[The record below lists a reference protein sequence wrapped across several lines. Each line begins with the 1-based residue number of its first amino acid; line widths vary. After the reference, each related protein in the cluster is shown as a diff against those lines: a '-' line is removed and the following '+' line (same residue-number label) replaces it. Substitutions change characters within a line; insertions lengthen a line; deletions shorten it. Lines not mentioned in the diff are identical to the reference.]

1 MSHSID
7 GDDDS
12 AVCRVLSPNSLSLV
26 PVKLEECS
34 VVDTAFDP
42 RGFDP
47 RTEDSVPSV
56 LPDDATATGADVA
69 VEAAETRLTARAV
82 RELLAALGGSIGD
95 EDELVVLL
103 QRAVEIANDAI
114 DGADSIG
121 VTIDLAGQTYTAVH
135 TDSRTLRVDIE
146 QYDAGDGPCLHAART
161 GETVVVDAETSADR
175 WPRFAAAAKDEGIK
189 SFLAAPLFT
198 PDQRLG
204 SFNLYGRAPAA
215 FDSVDAEVME
225 ILTTTVSRAIGDF
238 SRFKSA
244 KAVADALQR
253 ALETRAP
260 IEQAKGML
268 MAIHRIDA
276 DTAFHMLRRQSQ
288 TTNTKLRDVAAEIVE
303 TYSAPPTAV

>member
-1 MSHSID
+1 
-7 GDDDS
+7 
-12 AVCRVLSPNSLSLV
+12 
-26 PVKLEECS
+26 
-34 VVDTAFDP
+34 
-42 RGFDP
+42 
-47 RTEDSVPSV
+47 
-56 LPDDATATGADVA
+56 
-69 VEAAETRLTARAV
+69 
-82 RELLAALGGSIGD
+82 
-95 EDELVVLL
+95 
-103 QRAVEIANDAI
+103 
-114 DGADSIG
+114 
-121 VTIDLAGQTYTAVH
+121 QTYTAVH

-161 GETVVVDAETSADR
+161 GETVVVDAETSAER

-204 SFNLYGRAPAA
+204 SFNLYGRASAA
-215 FDSVDAEVME
+215 FDRVDADVME

-276 DTAFHMLRRQSQ
+276 DTAFHMLRKQSQ
-288 TTNTKLRDVAAEIVE
+288 TTNTRLRDVAAEIVE